1 MEIVWKNI
9 DRRFENVRDG
19 NGWKEQIDGRLEK
32 IEGLKTF
39 ERLNKF
45 TEDGGKITVWRSRL
59 IESGRRCR
67 DWNDGERDGSGWK
80 TRLMKFWREWRVD
93 VG

>member
-1 MEIVWKNI
+1 M
-9 DRRFENVRDG
+9 RDG

-45 TEDGGKITVWRSRL
+45 TEDGGKITV
-59 IESGRRCR
+59 
-67 DWNDGERDGSGWK
+67 
-80 TRLMKFWREWRVD
+80 
-93 VG
+93 